1 MWGEQVCSHFSF
13 CINSPKV
20 QHVLPGRTYLNFI
33 SGGVLNF
40 IPGGN
45 MTDHIVFFFV
55 SMEEIV
61 CEYLTWLSQKMIRM
75 IHTWT
80 EHETDLKPGWE
91 HCFVSIQI
99 YWRCILSWKQVEFL
113 FFFSAKKVPTVR
125 YSGSLSR
132 RSHTSPTSL
141 FEAIP
146 QVSSK
151 KRTNYSEGISE
162 ERAIHLEH
170 SKHRIFGCCAVC
182 AAPGMANWSLARF
195 RRTFRYK
202 IFSHHSKHWVPVP

>member
-1 MWGEQVCSHFSF
+1 MNRFVGNVFSIYVKKVWNYKIPYLNFIMWGEQVCSHFSF

-61 CEYLTWLSQKMIRM
+61 CEYSTWLSQKMIRM

-113 FFFSAKKVPTVR
+113 FFCHESANCEV
-125 YSGSLSR
+125 
-132 RSHTSPTSL
+132 
-141 FEAIP
+141 
-146 QVSSK
+146 
-151 KRTNYSEGISE
+151 
-162 ERAIHLEH
+162 
-170 SKHRIFGCCAVC
+170 
-182 AAPGMANWSLARF
+182 F
-195 RRTFRYK
+195 RLV
-202 IFSHHSKHWVPVP
+202 I